1 MCLAFFCHENLPADR
16 LINYTQDMTQTI
28 AHPPIQVLCEQISG
42 RLEGRRILV
51 TGAASGIG
59 QAIAT
64 LFTRA
69 GAQVVALDRATPPLI
84 EGQRA
89 VAMSCQA
96 DVTDEDAVKAVVQ
109 QATETLGGLDGVVNA
124 AGIANT
130 DWAEEVTAADWAKV
144 IDVNL
149 TGTFHV
155 CRAALPA
162 LRRAGGGTIVN
173 LASGQ
178 GLQPFK
184 QRSAYAAS
192 KAGVIAFSKCIAM
205 EWAPLVRVNT
215 VCPGAVD
222 TPMVRAG
229 YSTEALHSSIGSR
242 YALQRIGQPQEIALA
257 ALYLS
262 SAESSFVTGIVLAVD
277 GGRSY
282 H

>member
-1 MCLAFFCHENLPADR
+1 MTAHAPFVPTDTQVADR
-16 LINYTQDMTQTI
+16 L
-28 AHPPIQVLCEQISG
+28 A
-42 RLEGRRILV
+42 GRRILV

-59 QAIAT
+59 RASAERFI
-64 LFTRA
+64 RA
-69 GAQVVALDRATPPLI
+69 GARVAALDRRQPEALPGASAVSVTCEADTTDPQAV
-84 EGQRA
+84 ERA
-89 VAMSCQA
+89 
-96 DVTDEDAVKAVVQ
+96 VQ
-109 QATETLGGLDGVVNA
+109 QAVNAFGGLDGVINA

-130 DWAEEVTAADWAKV
+130 DWADAVSLEDWKRV

-149 TGTFHV
+149 TGTFNV
-155 CRAALPA
+155 SRAALPH
-162 LRRAGGGTIVN
+162 LRAAGAGTIVT
-173 LASGQ
+173 LSSGQ

-205 EWAPLVRVNT
+205 EWAPQVRVNT
-215 VCPGAVD
+215 ICPGAVD

-229 YSTEALHSSIGSR
+229 YAPDVLRTQVGPR
-242 YALQRIGQPQEIALA
+242 YALERIGEPQEIAMA

>member
-1 MCLAFFCHENLPADR
+1 MAAHDPIAEAD
-16 LINYTQDMTQTI
+16 
-28 AHPPIQVLCEQISG
+28 IQVQG
-42 RLEGRRILV
+42 RLAGRRILV

-59 QAIAT
+59 RAVAE
-64 LFTRA
+64 LFVRA
-69 GAQVVALDRATPPLI
+69 GACVAALDRRRPAGLDADARRLLAYEADITDAQAV
-84 EGQRA
+84 ERA
-89 VAMSCQA
+89 
-96 DVTDEDAVKAVVQ
+96 VQ
-109 QATETLGGLDGVVNA
+109 QAAEAFGGLDGVVNA

-130 DWAEEVTAADWAKV
+130 DWADTVSLDDWKHV
-144 IDVNL
+144 LDVNL
-149 TGTFHV
+149 TGTFSV
-155 CRAALPA
+155 CRACLPH
-162 LRRAGGGTIVN
+162 LRAAEGGTIVN
-173 LASGQ
+173 LSSGQ

-215 VCPGAVD
+215 ICPGAVD

-229 YSTEALHSSIGSR
+229 YSPEAIRTQVGPR
-242 YALQRIGQPQEIALA
+242 YALERIGEPHEVAMA

-262 SAESSFVTGIVLAVD
+262 CAESSFVTGIVLAVD

>member
-1 MCLAFFCHENLPADR
+1 
-16 LINYTQDMTQTI
+16 MTQKM
-28 AHPPIQVLCEQISG
+28 AHPPMQVHGEQIAG
-42 RLEGRRILV
+42 RLDGRRILV

-59 QAIAT
+59 QAIAD
-64 LFTRA
+64 LFTQA
-69 GAQVVALDRATPPLI
+69 GAQVVALDRAVPQPF

-89 VAMSCQA
+89 IALSCQA
-96 DVTDEDAVKAVVQ
+96 DITDAEAVKAVVQ

-130 DWAEEVTAADWAKV
+130 DWAEDVTPNDWARV
-144 IDVNL
+144 IEVNL
-149 TGTFHV
+149 TGTFNV
-155 CRAALPA
+155 CRAALSA
-162 LRRAGGGTIVN
+162 LRQAGGGTIVN

-229 YSTEALHSSIGSR
+229 YSAEALHSSIGSR
-242 YALQRIGQPQEIALA
+242 YALQRIGQPQEIAMA